1 MRLECLTVQACYVAS
16 ELYGP
21 TSGGL
26 THGGEIETLAILAA
40 HPELVHLD
48 RIEGSSDHKH
58 GSRMDKLRR
67 TRSYQPVLTDIRTIA
82 PTGWYGD
89 PSRATIEKGKQMLED
104 LGNAISQEASEI
116 FTLLDEVNGG
126 IATLDKMAKKE

>member
-1 MRLECLTVQACYVAS
+1 M
-16 ELYGP
+16 
-21 TSGGL
+21 
-26 THGGEIETLAILAA
+26 THGGEIETLAILASY
-40 HPELVHLD
+40 PELVHLD

-58 GSRMDKLRR
+58 GSKMDKLRR
-67 TRSYQPVLTDIRTIA
+67 TRSYQPILTDIRTIA

-89 PSRATIEKGKQMLED
+89 PSRATIDKGTQMLED
-104 LGNAISQEASEI
+104 LGTAITNEASEI